1 MAWITVNKN
10 MYQLVERFR
19 ATFRTKYRNI
29 ENYVQKLVETVS

>member
-1 MAWITVNKN
+1 MALVSVDEN

-29 ENYVQKLVETVS
+29 ENYVQRLVKTAS

>member
-1 MAWITVNKN
+1 MALISVDKN

-29 ENYVQKLVETVS
+29 ENYVQKLVKTAS

>member
-1 MAWITVNKN
+1 MALISVDEN

-29 ENYVQKLVETVS
+29 ENYVQKLVKTAS

>member
-1 MAWITVNKN
+1 MALISVDKN

-29 ENYVQKLVETVS
+29 ENYVQKLVKMAS